1 MRDATVPGGSPR
13 APHRRQRPSPLS
25 VRRAGPPST
34 GAATAAAV
42 GRISAVAARVIAVG
56 RLSRAPCCAHPSRHR
71 NLTRRNLTRRA
82 GSASM
87 LALCQRVDD
96 RGCARTGSHP
106 DAGSDGDVLE
116 FRVATRERR
125 RADTGPWAFMGSCGG
140 PCLRRSKTSF
150 RSLQTMRCRGHPRR
164 AGRSVRGP
172 RVPREVAAE
181 TGCAAS
187 QRVEK
192 EPRDRRQHLRPVKL
206 RSLMIRAPQQNQTRV
221 DPRASSA
228 SCIARLA
235 RSGTRPS
242 RSPCMSR

>member
-1 MRDATVPGGSPR
+1 M
-13 APHRRQRPSPLS
+13 
-25 VRRAGPPST
+25 RRAGPPST

-42 GRISAVAARVIAVG
+42 GRISAVAARVIAVE

-164 AGRSVRGP
+164 AGPLGSRTEGPARG
-172 RVPREVAAE
+172 R
-181 TGCAAS
+181 C
-187 QRVEK
+187 
-192 EPRDRRQHLRPVKL
+192 RDRSRGLTARRERTPRPPTAPPAGETPVPHDSRPPAESDSS
-206 RSLMIRAPQQNQTRV
+206 RSPPPAA
-221 DPRASSA
+221 PRASPGSRGP
-228 SCIARLA
+228 ARA
-235 RSGTRPS
+235 RPGHHA
-242 RSPCMSR
+242 